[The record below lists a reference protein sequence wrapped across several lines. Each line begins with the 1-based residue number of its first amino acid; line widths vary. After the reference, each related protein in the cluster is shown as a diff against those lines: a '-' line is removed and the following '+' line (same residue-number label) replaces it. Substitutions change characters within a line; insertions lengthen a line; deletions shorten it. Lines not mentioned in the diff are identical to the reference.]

1 MKGLDEDVEIRDR
14 EIGQKILKLRQ
25 LGVLALDTSIL
36 AFSAKEVS
44 RLEVSGL
51 TEKVMRMSELLE
63 QIELEVPQDVE
74 EAKGAEVDKVMI

>member
-36 AFSAKEVS
+36 AFSAREVS